1 MPFCFSRLSAV
12 VLLACVLPLLISSPP
27 SSAQHAAT
35 SSRESPHHG
44 ASRGT
49 DRPVLHRVVWDQYRQ
64 GRRGIHLRSVRLD
77 GTGVRR
83 VYDSRRGFTT
93 DLTLDRAGR
102 RVAFSPCCSAQEP
115 VLVVARVRGGA
126 TLAPLEAHPRIDSV
140 GGIGWSPD
148 GRRLAF
154 EGTTGTYPN
163 RVTYLWTIRP
173 NGTGLERILNLGSV
187 RDNLFINDSLSWT
200 RAGILYSDGR
210 NLRSAKA
217 GESELVLRRVR
228 SVRISGDGHHIITAR
243 WRNQTR
249 SIWISAPNGTDK
261 RRLFVEGDPVHV
273 PTFYDVTPNYDGSAL
288 LAYRM
293 SGGDDGF
300 DAIVTWPT
308 NADPSTSTVVE
319 SIGYAPTA
327 TWN

>member
-1 MPFCFSRLSAV
+1 M
-12 VLLACVLPLLISSPP
+12 
-27 SSAQHAAT
+27 
-35 SSRESPHHG
+35 
-44 ASRGT
+44 
-49 DRPVLHRVVWDQYRQ
+49 
-64 GRRGIHLRSVRLD
+64 
-77 GTGVRR
+77 
-83 VYDSRRGFTT
+83 
-93 DLTLDRAGR
+93 
-102 RVAFSPCCSAQEP
+102 
-115 VLVVARVRGGA
+115 
-126 TLAPLEAHPRIDSV
+126 
-140 GGIGWSPD
+140 
-148 GRRLAF
+148 
-154 EGTTGTYPN
+154 
-163 RVTYLWTIRP
+163 
-173 NGTGLERILNLGSV
+173 
-187 RDNLFINDSLSWT
+187 RDNLFINDSLPWT

-228 SVRISGDGHHIITAR
+228 SVRITGDGHHIITAR

-249 SIWISAPNGTDK
+249 SIWISAPNGTGK
-261 RRLFVEGDPVHV
+261 RRLFIEGDPVHV

-293 SGGDDGF
+293 SGGDDGS